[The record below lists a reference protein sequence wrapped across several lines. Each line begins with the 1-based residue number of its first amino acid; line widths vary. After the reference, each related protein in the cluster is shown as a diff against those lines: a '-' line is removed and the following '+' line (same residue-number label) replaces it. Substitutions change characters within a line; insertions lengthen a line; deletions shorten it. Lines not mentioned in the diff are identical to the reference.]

1 MLLNQDIEQEKMI
14 LIKFD
19 EQLTEQRRQNYKLN
33 DHNLDLLEQTE
44 ALEAHKRLLL
54 DQNRLVENE
63 IDKIIKDDDAI
74 AQTLDNRRSSL
85 SPVRYH

>member
-33 DHNLDLLEQTE
+33 DYNLDLLEQTE